1 MSTDPNTWRWWI
13 KEGMKHSIANQL
25 HHLSMPITII
35 ASDDDPIIT
44 ADVIKNQVLPYLN
57 NAKVITLKDVGHLSP
72 IEEPQL
78 IASEI
83 EKIMEAKSM
92 QNNKKPELSYW
103 HVWKDENGISH
114 QTKALLTSFKKESIS
129 GDIQSQWNNHLL
141 QSKSEILFSEQPVGW
156 FGDWHENPKP
166 QWIIPIS
173 GRWFVETMDGHR
185 VEMGPGEIS
194 FGGDQNTKADDQ
206 GHQGHLSGTVG
217 KEPAKLLIIQLLD
230 KKWEA
235 AKPVD
240 FS

>member
-1 MSTDPNTWRWWI
+1 MTTDPNTWRWWI

-92 QNNKKPELSYW
+92 QNNKNRNY
-103 HVWKDENGISH
+103 HTG
-114 QTKALLTSFKKESIS
+114 
-129 GDIQSQWNNHLL
+129 
-141 QSKSEILFSEQPVGW
+141 
-156 FGDWHENPKP
+156 
-166 QWIIPIS
+166 
-173 GRWFVETMDGHR
+173 MY
-185 VEMGPGEIS
+185 
-194 FGGDQNTKADDQ
+194 
-206 GHQGHLSGTVG
+206 G
-217 KEPAKLLIIQLLD
+217 KMKTA
-230 KKWEA
+230 
-235 AKPVD
+235 
-240 FS
+240 